1 MTTTPASE
9 RNDSERMSKLEG
21 AYEQVNE
28 RLGEMNGRI
37 NEVRTDMDA
46 RFSEMDGRIDVTNT
60 RIDHLRTDMD
70 VRIDH
75 LSAQMN
81 ARFNSILVLMLGSWV
96 TTIGVI
102 VGLSFR

>member
-1 MTTTPASE
+1 MTTTPANE

-37 NEVRTDMDA
+37 NEMN
-46 RFSEMDGRIDVTNT
+46 GRIDVTNT
-60 RIDHLRTDMD
+60 RIDQLRTDMD
-70 VRIDH
+70 ARIDN

>member
-37 NEVRTDMDA
+37 DAVNGRIDGTNVRIDQLRTDMDA
-46 RFSEMDGRIDVTNT
+46 RIDS
-60 RIDHLRTDMD
+60 LG
-70 VRIDH
+70 
-75 LSAQMN
+75 AQMN